1 MKKFL
6 LSASLVLFV
15 IVTKAQEQPAPKE
28 SYGQPP
34 KPPSIEDRLKRTNDV
49 IQQEVQLSDAQKKA
63 VEQAFK
69 KFFTEADKVR
79 KDNPPPPPPPPDPKV
94 KEAMDKLVKERDE
107 TIKKALTADQYKKYE
122 EAAKKLHPPKPGD
135 KKEPPPPP
143 PTKE

>member
-1 MKKFL
+1 MKKIL
-6 LSASLVLFV
+6 LSASFVLFV
-15 IVTKAQEQPAPKE
+15 IVTRAQEQPP
-28 SYGQPP
+28 QPP
-34 KPPSIEDRLKRTNDV
+34 KPPSIEERLKRTNDV

-69 KFFTEADKVR
+69 KFFADADKLR

-94 KEAMDKLVKERDE
+94 KEQMDKLVKERDE
-107 TIKKALTADQYKKYE
+107 AIKKALTDDQYKKYQ

-135 KKEPPPPP
+135 PSPSPRTPPPPP